1 MIPSVVVNLLI
12 IAHDLKIS
20 TNTATVLSM
29 PKAATVYIPG
39 SFKYICLVIVD
50 VVESSFPPMESYYI
64 GHSYKATNSR
74 NTDFSKLAHKMLGR
88 NTDKPAVTISMTD
101 CFAACQLCQGL
112 LYHVKPSAIEI
123 QLSVLSTS
131 RFGGFLVWTDPAKP
145 KKPETLEDYLS
156 DLGVDDPPDTLQEWM
171 ALCIDVDRKIN
182 EHEIAT

>member
-101 CFAACQLCQGL
+101 CFAAWRIVCKRLFF
-112 LYHVKPSAIEI
+112 HVKPSAIKI

-131 RFGGFLVWTDPAKP
+131 RFGGFWTDPVKS
-145 KKPETLEDYLS
+145 KKTETLEDYLL
-156 DLGVDDPPDTLQEWM
+156 DLEIDDPGQ
-171 ALCIDVDRKIN
+171 
-182 EHEIAT
+182 

>member
-101 CFAACQLCQGL
+101 CFAACQLCATASLSRKTVSHRNTIVSVIHKQIRRFFGL
-112 LYHVKPSAIEI
+112 DEPSQTQEA
-123 QLSVLSTS
+123 
-131 RFGGFLVWTDPAKP
+131 RDP
-145 KKPETLEDYLS
+145 
-156 DLGVDDPPDTLQEWM
+156 
-171 ALCIDVDRKIN
+171 
-182 EHEIAT
+182 